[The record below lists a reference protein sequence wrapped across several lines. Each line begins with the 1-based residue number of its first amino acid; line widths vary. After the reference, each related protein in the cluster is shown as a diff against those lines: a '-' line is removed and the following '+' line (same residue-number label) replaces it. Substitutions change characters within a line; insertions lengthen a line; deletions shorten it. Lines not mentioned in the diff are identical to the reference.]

1 MAGYVSVTNSKSRGN
16 STANPPELLTVF
28 TFYKF
33 SLHDNPFNLVPTGLD
48 KYWIIKYSRE
58 IIVYYVSKI
67 SQYILNT
74 NSPRGKQNP
83 GCYPGRYVTMI

>member
-1 MAGYVSVTNSKSRGN
+1 MAVKVSVTNSKSRGN
-16 STANPPELLTVF
+16 STANTPEMLTVF

-33 SLHDNPFNLVPTGLD
+33 SLHENSFYLVFTGTD

-58 IIVYYVSKI
+58 IILYYISKI